1 MELFGRA
8 SHGAGLIKN
17 IEAKAMTT
25 MLNRD
30 IYNKPPKENR
40 LVNNGVA
47 EVSEDHSEAAQA
59 ILRYELDTFV
69 CDGQYEKG
77 LETIL
82 EKFLLNLD
90 SQTEQPGVWI
100 SGFYGSGKSHL
111 AKMLRTLWTDYQFA
125 DGATARSIAKVP
137 TGVFESLKELTNK
150 SKRHGGLHA
159 AAGKLGSGAG
169 DKVRLALLGIVFKS
183 KGLPE
188 QYNQAQLVLWMK
200 REEILD
206 KVESELKANGRTLV
220 QELPHMYVSGYL
232 AKAIL
237 KARPDLAHTEADA
250 RKLLKEQFPQV
261 TDVTSDQ
268 MTTAIEAALAEDGKF
283 PLTLVVLDEVQQ
295 FIGADAE
302 KAFQVQEVTETLSK
316 HFNGRLLFVG
326 TGQSALSGMPNLQ
339 RLMGR
344 FPVQVMLGDW
354 DVENVTRQI
363 ILAKKPSVQ
372 PDIEKVWRG
381 NLGEI
386 SRHLRG
392 TKLEHVTEDENVL
405 TSDYPLLPVRRRFW
419 ERVLRTIDTTGTV
432 SQLRSQLRVVHEAV
446 LATADVPLGHV
457 VSGDFLYDQIA
468 ANLVSTAQLPKE
480 VFENVQRFAAGDE
493 KAQLKAKL
501 LKLIYLI
508 NKLPADAAL
517 DIGLKATEESLAD
530 LLVTDL
536 SAGSS
541 ELRKSLPA
549 LLDEL
554 QNNDRLVMAMAGGS
568 GTEYRLQT
576 RESSAWY
583 DEFRAQEAELKAAP
597 QRVEQKRSELLKARF
612 GEVLKKVRVTQG
624 KSPEVR
630 TLTPSYD
637 DSLPKDNDKNLFIWI
652 QDGWQNDEK
661 SVIAESKG
669 KSADNPTLFAY
680 LPAQNK
686 TELTN
691 AIVALEAARTTLQKK
706 GTPATEEGR
715 DAQRSMESRQRNA
728 EKELADLIDK
738 LMSGVRVFQAG
749 GQEASDGNDLADRIN
764 RAAKSSAI
772 RLYSQFDAADHEQ
785 WGKVL
790 EEARKGNL
798 EALKAVG
805 HTQEADKHP
814 VCQKLLG
821 YIGPGKKGSEIRE
834 NFDAPP
840 YGWPRDAIDGALYAL
855 LAAGHINATDAA
867 SKPVDAKSLDRAKL
881 TQTSFRRE
889 SINITPIQLIKIRK
903 LFDAVG
909 VPCQPKEELNKMPAL
924 LAKLREQASRAGG
937 IAPAPEAPKL
947 TVVEAIEAQSGNAQ
961 LLELF
966 NRNDEV
972 LALSQAWSK
981 TAEEIAKRLPTWNKL
996 GDLLRHAKALGPYAK
1011 LKAETDAVLNQRS
1024 LLAEPDSVRPLLD
1037 EAVDLLRQAL
1047 KAKLDGFEQV
1057 FAQQW
1062 AQLQEDADW
1071 KKLSDAQRED
1081 LTVKHHLTK
1090 PAQVAIGT
1098 PEQLQDALDDCD
1110 LDHWVSKTQ
1119 ALPSRFEAARHAAV
1133 QLLKPNVV
1141 HVSLPKRTLNDEAEL
1156 KAWLTEVEAL
1166 LSAKLQK
1173 GPVAL

>member
-1 MELFGRA
+1 
-8 SHGAGLIKN
+8 
-17 IEAKAMTT
+17 
-25 MLNRD
+25 MLNKE
-30 IYNKPPKENR
+30 IYNKAPKENR

-47 EVSEDHSEAAQA
+47 EVSEDHSDAAQA
-59 ILRYELDTFV
+59 ILRYELETFV

-82 EKFLLNLD
+82 DKFLVNLD
-90 SQTEQPGVWI
+90 AGTEQPGVWI

-111 AKMLRTLWTDYQFA
+111 AKMLRTLWTDYQFS
-125 DGATARSIAKVP
+125 DGATARSLAKLP
-137 TGVFESLKELTNK
+137 TGVFEHLKELSTQG
-150 SKRHGGLHA
+150 KRHGALHA
-159 AAGKLGSGAG
+159 AAGKLGAGAG

-188 QYNQAQLVLWMK
+188 QYNQAQLVLWMQ
-200 REEILD
+200 REGILPT
-206 KVESELKANGRTLV
+206 VEAELNAAGRSLA
-220 QELPHMYVSGYL
+220 QELPHMYVSSHL
-232 AKAIL
+232 AKALL

-261 TDVTSDQ
+261 TDVTSEQ
-268 MTTAIEAALAEDGKF
+268 MTAAIEAALAVDGKF

-295 FIGADAE
+295 YIGADAE

-316 HFNGRLLFVG
+316 HFNGKLLFVG

-363 ILAKKPSVQ
+363 ILAKKPSAQ
-372 PDIEKVWRG
+372 PEVEHVWRD

-392 TKLEHVTEDENVL
+392 TKLEHVTDDEDVM

-446 LATADVPLGHV
+446 LATADEPLGHV

-480 VFENVQRFAAGDE
+480 VFENVQRFAAGDAQ
-493 KAQLKAKL
+493 AQLKGKL

-508 NKLPADAAL
+508 NKLPAEAAM
-517 DIGLKATEESLAD
+517 DIGLKATEEALAD

-536 SAGSS
+536 AAGSS
-541 ELRKSLPA
+541 ELRKQLPA
-549 LLDEL
+549 LLEEL
-554 QNNDRLVMAMAGGS
+554 QNQDRLVMALAGAS

-597 QRVEQKRSELLKARF
+597 QRVEQKRADLLKGRF
-612 GEVLKKVRVTQG
+612 GDALKKVRVVQG
-624 KSPEVR
+624 KDNVERRLAP
-630 TLTPSYD
+630 TYD
-637 DSLPKDNDKNLFIWI
+637 DTLPKDNDKHLYLWI
-652 QDGWQNDEK
+652 QDGWQTEEK
-661 SVIAESKG
+661 SAIAEAKA
-669 KSADNPTLFAY
+669 KSSDNPTLFAFI
-680 LPAQNK
+680 PAQHK

-706 GTPATEEGR
+706 GSPATEEGR
-715 DAQRSMESRQRNA
+715 DAQRSMESRQRTA
-728 EKELADLIDK
+728 EKELGELLDQLLA
-738 LMSGVRVFQAG
+738 GVRVFQAG
-749 GQEASDGNDLADRIN
+749 GQEALDGNDLSDRIS
-764 RAAKSSAI
+764 RAARSSAI
-772 RLYSQFDAADHEQ
+772 RLYSQFDAADHDM
-785 WGKVL
+785 WSKVID
-790 EEARKGNL
+790 EARKGNL

-814 VCQKLLG
+814 VCQKLLA
-821 YIGPGKKGSEIRE
+821 YIGPGKKGSEVRD
-834 NFDAPP
+834 NFEAPP

-855 LAAGHINATDAA
+855 LAAGHVNASDAA

-889 SINITPIQLIKIRK
+889 SINITPIQFIKLRK

-909 VPCQPKEELNKMPAL
+909 VPCQPKEELGKMPVL
-924 LAKLREQASRAGG
+924 LAKLRDQAAKAAGL
-937 IAPAPEAPKL
+937 APAPAAPKL
-947 TVVEAIEAQSGNAQ
+947 TAIEAIEAQSGNAQ
-961 LLELF
+961 LLELL
-966 NRNDEV
+966 NRHDEV
-972 LALSQAWSK
+972 LALSQAWTQ
-981 TAEEIAKRLPTWNKL
+981 TADDITKRLPTWCKL

-1011 LKAETDAVLNQRS
+1011 LKAEADAIEAQRS
-1024 LLAEPDSVRPLLD
+1024 LLAEPDPVRPLLD

-1047 KAKLDGFEQV
+1047 KAKLEAFQQGFV
-1057 FAQQW
+1057 QQQT
-1062 AQLQEDADW
+1062 QLQQDADW
-1071 KKLSDAQRED
+1071 NKLSSAQREE
-1081 LTVKHHLTK
+1081 LTARHHLQPP
-1090 PAQVAIGT
+1090 PAVAAGT
-1098 PEQLQDALDDCD
+1098 PEQLQDALDECS
-1110 LDHWVSKTQ
+1110 LDQWADKTQ

-1141 HVSLPKRTLNDEAEL
+1141 HVPLPKRTLNDEAEL
-1156 KAWLTEVEAL
+1156 QDWLRQVETII
-1166 LSAKLQK
+1166 SEKLK
-1173 GPVAL
+1173 TGPVSL

>member
-1 MELFGRA
+1 
-8 SHGAGLIKN
+8 
-17 IEAKAMTT
+17 

-59 ILRYELDTFV
+59 ILRYELETFV

-82 EKFLLNLD
+82 DKFLLNLD
-90 SQTEQPGVWI
+90 AGTEQPGVWI

-125 DGATARSIAKVP
+125 DGATARSLAKLP
-137 TGVFESLKELTNK
+137 TVVFEHLKELSTQG
-150 SKRHGGLHA
+150 KRHGALHA
-159 AAGKLGSGAG
+159 AAGKLGAGAG

-188 QYNQAQLVLWMK
+188 QYNQAQLVLWMQ
-200 REEILD
+200 REDILPT
-206 KVESELKANGRTLV
+206 VEAELKAAGRSLA
-220 QELPHMYVSGYL
+220 QELPHMYVSSHL
-232 AKAIL
+232 AKALL

-261 TDVTSDQ
+261 TDVTSEQ
-268 MTTAIEAALAEDGKF
+268 MTSAIEAALAEDGKF

-295 FIGADAE
+295 YIGADAE

-316 HFNGRLLFVG
+316 HFNGKLLFVG

-363 ILAKKPSVQ
+363 ILAKKPSAQ
-372 PDIEKVWRG
+372 PEVEQVWRD

-392 TKLEHVTEDENVL
+392 TKLEHVTDDEDVL

-446 LATADVPLGHV
+446 LATAEAPLGHV

-480 VFENVQRFAAGDE
+480 VFENVQRFASGDDDN
-493 KAQLKAKL
+493 QLKARL

-517 DIGLKATEESLAD
+517 DLGLKATEDVLAD

-536 SAGSS
+536 AAGSS
-541 ELRKSLPA
+541 ELRKKLPA

-554 QNNDRLVMAMAGGS
+554 QNDDRLVMALAGGS

-583 DEFRAQEAELKAAP
+583 DEFRAQEAELNAAP
-597 QRVEQKRSELLKARF
+597 KRLEQKRADMLKARF
-612 GEVLKKVRVTQG
+612 GDVLKKVRVVQG
-624 KSPEVR
+624 KDNVERRLMPI
-630 TLTPSYD
+630 YD
-637 DSLPKDNDKNLFIWI
+637 DSLPKDNDKNLYLWI
-652 QDGWQNDEK
+652 QDGWQTEEK
-661 SVIAESKG
+661 SVIAEAKA
-669 KSADNPTLFAY
+669 KSADNPTLFAF
-680 LPAQNK
+680 LPAQHK

-691 AIVALEAARTTLQKK
+691 AIVALEASRTTLQKK
-706 GTPATEEGR
+706 GSPSTEEGR
-715 DAQRSMESRQRNA
+715 DAQRSMESRQRTA
-728 EKELADLIDK
+728 EKELAELLDQLIAD
-738 LMSGVRVFQAG
+738 VRVFQAG
-749 GQEASDGNDLADRIN
+749 GQESSDGNDLSDRIN

-772 RLYSQFDAADHEQ
+772 RLYSQFDAADHDM
-785 WGKVL
+785 WSKVL
-790 EEARKGNL
+790 DEARKGNL

-814 VCQKLLG
+814 VCQKLLA
-821 YIGPGKKGSEIRE
+821 YIGPGKKGAEIRE
-834 NFDAPP
+834 NFEAPSF
-840 YGWPRDAIDGALYAL
+840 GWPRDAIDGALYAL
-855 LAAGHINATDAA
+855 LAAGHIKAIDAA
-867 SKPVDAKSLDRAKL
+867 SKAVDAKSLDRAKL
-881 TQTSFRRE
+881 TQASFQRE
-889 SINITPIQLIKIRK
+889 SVNITPPQLIKIRS
-903 LFDAVG
+903 LFSSVG
-909 VPCQPKEELNKMPAL
+909 VPCQPKEELTKVPTL
-924 LAKLREQASRAGG
+924 LAKLREQASKAGDQ
-937 IAPAPEAPKL
+937 APAPEAPKL
-947 TVVEAIEAQSGNAQ
+947 APLEAIEAQTGNAQ

-966 NRNDEV
+966 TRYDEIV
-972 LALSQAWSK
+972 GLSKAWTK
-981 TAEEIAKRLPTWNKL
+981 TADDIAKRMPVWRKL
-996 GDLLRHAKALGPYAK
+996 TELLRHAKALGPYAA
-1011 LKAETDAVLNQRS
+1011 LKAEVDAIEAQRT
-1024 LLAEPDSVRPLLD
+1024 LLADPDPVRPLLD
-1037 EAVDLLRQAL
+1037 KTVDLLRQAL
-1047 KAKLDGFEQV
+1047 NAKLEAFEQT
-1057 FAQQW
+1057 FQQQQ
-1062 AQLQEDADW
+1062 AQLQADADW
-1071 KKLSDAQRED
+1071 NKLTDAQRAD
-1081 LTVKHHLTK
+1081 LSGKHNLT
-1090 PAQVAIGT
+1090 ALGALQLGT
-1098 PEQLQDALDDCD
+1098 PEQLQDALDECD

-1119 ALPSRFEAARHAAV
+1119 AQSSRFEAARYAAV

-1141 HVSLPKRTLNDEAEL
+1141 HVALPKRTLNDETEL
-1156 KAWLTEVEAL
+1156 KAWLAEVEAL
-1166 LSAKLQK
+1166 LNAKLQQ

>member
-1 MELFGRA
+1 
-8 SHGAGLIKN
+8 
-17 IEAKAMTT
+17 

-59 ILRYELDTFV
+59 ILRYELETFV

-82 EKFLLNLD
+82 DKFLVNLD
-90 SQTEQPGVWI
+90 SASEQPGVWI

-125 DGATARSIAKVP
+125 DGATARSLAKLP
-137 TGVFESLKELTNK
+137 TGIFEHLKEL
-150 SKRHGGLHA
+150 SIQGKRYGALHA
-159 AAGKLGSGAG
+159 AAGKLGAGAG

-188 QYNQAQLVLWMK
+188 QYNQAQFVLWMQS
-200 REEILD
+200 EGILPT
-206 KVESELKANGRTLV
+206 VELELKAAGRSLA
-220 QELPHMYVSGYL
+220 QELPHMYVSSHL
-232 AKAIL
+232 TKALL
-237 KARPDLAHTEADA
+237 KTLPDLSHTEADT

-261 TDVTSDQ
+261 TDVSSEQ
-268 MTTAIEAALAEDGKF
+268 MTMAIETALAVDGKF

-295 FIGADAE
+295 YIGADAE

-316 HFNGRLLFVG
+316 HFNGKLLFVG

-363 ILAKKPSVQ
+363 ILAKKPSAQ
-372 PDIEKVWRG
+372 PEVEHVWRD

-392 TKLEHVTEDENVL
+392 TKLEHITDDEDVL

-446 LATADVPLGHV
+446 LATAEAPLGHV

-480 VFENVQRFAAGDE
+480 VFENVQRFAAGD
-493 KAQLKAKL
+493 ANNQLKARL

-517 DIGLKATEESLAD
+517 DLGLKATEDALAD

-536 SAGSS
+536 SSGSS
-541 ELRKSLPA
+541 ELRKKLPA

-554 QNNDRLVMAMAGGS
+554 QNKDRLVMALAGGS

-597 QRVEQKRSELLKARF
+597 QRVEQKRADLLKARF
-612 GEVLKKVRVTQG
+612 GDVLKKVRVVQG
-624 KSPEVR
+624 KDNVERRLMP
-630 TLTPSYD
+630 TYD
-637 DSLPKDNDKNLFIWI
+637 DSLPKDNDKNLYLWI
-652 QDGWQNDEK
+652 QDGWQTDEK
-661 SVIAESKG
+661 SVIAEAKA
-669 KSADNPTLFAY
+669 KSADNPTLFAF
-680 LPAQNK
+680 LPAQHK

-691 AIVALEAARTTLQKK
+691 AIVALEASRNTLQKK
-706 GTPATEEGR
+706 GSPSTEEGR
-715 DAQRSMESRQRNA
+715 DAQRSMESRQRTA
-728 EKELADLIDK
+728 EKELVELLDL
-738 LMSGVRVFQAG
+738 LVAGVRVFQAG
-749 GQEASDGNDLADRIN
+749 GQESSEGNDLADRIN
-764 RAAKSSAI
+764 RATKSSAI
-772 RLYSQFDAADHEQ
+772 RLYSQFDAADHDM
-785 WGKVL
+785 WSKVL
-790 EEARKGNL
+790 DEARKGSL

-805 HTQEADKHP
+805 HTLEADKHP
-814 VCQKLLG
+814 VCQKLLA
-821 YIGPGKKGSEIRE
+821 YIGPGKRGSEIRD
-834 NFDAPP
+834 NFEAPP
-840 YGWPRDAIDGALYAL
+840 FGWPRDAIDGALYSL
-855 LAAGHINATDAA
+855 LAAGHIKAIDAA
-867 SKPVDAKSLDRAKL
+867 SKAMDAKSLDRAKL
-881 TQTSFRRE
+881 TQASFQRE
-889 SINITPIQLIKIRK
+889 SVNITPPQLIKIRS
-903 LFDAVG
+903 LFSAVG
-909 VPCQPKEELNKMPAL
+909 VPCQPKEELTKLPTL
-924 LAKLREQASRAGG
+924 LAKLREQASKCGG
-937 IAPAPEAPKL
+937 HAPAPAVPKL
-947 TVVEAIEAQSGNAQ
+947 VTIEDIEAQTGNSQ

-966 NRNDEV
+966 TRYDEIV
-972 LALSQAWSK
+972 ALSKAWTR
-981 TAEEIAKRLPTWNKL
+981 TADDIAKRLPVWSKL
-996 GDLLRHAKALGPYAK
+996 IVLLRHAKGLGPYVA
-1011 LKAETDAVLNQRS
+1011 LKAEVDAIEAQRS
-1024 LLAEPDSVRPLLD
+1024 LLADPDPVRPLLD
-1037 EAVDLLRQAL
+1037 KTVDLLRQSL
-1047 KAKLDGFEQV
+1047 NAKLDVFEQT
-1057 FAQQW
+1057 FLQLQ
-1062 AQLQEDADW
+1062 AQLQTDTDW
-1071 KKLSDAQRED
+1071 NKLTDAQRAD
-1081 LTVKHHLTK
+1081 LSAKYSLTE
-1090 PAQVAIGT
+1090 PSALQLGT
-1098 PEQLQDALDDCD
+1098 PEELQDALDNCD

-1141 HVSLPKRTLNDEAEL
+1141 HVTLPKRTLNDEEEL
-1156 KAWLTEVEAL
+1156 KAWLAEVEAL
-1166 LSAKLQK
+1166 LNEKLKQ
-1173 GPVAL
+1173 GPIAL

>member
-1 MELFGRA
+1 
-8 SHGAGLIKN
+8 
-17 IEAKAMTT
+17 

-47 EVSEDHSEAAQA
+47 EVSEDHSETAQA
-59 ILRYELDTFV
+59 ILRYELETFV

-77 LETIL
+77 LEIIL
-82 EKFLLNLD
+82 DKFLLNLD
-90 SQTEQPGVWI
+90 AGTEQPGVWI

-125 DGATARSIAKVP
+125 DGATARSLAKLP
-137 TGVFESLKELTNK
+137 TGVFEHLKEL
-150 SKRHGGLHA
+150 SVQGKRHGALHA
-159 AAGKLGSGAG
+159 AAGKLGAGAG
-169 DKVRLALLGIVFKS
+169 DKVRIALLGIVFKS

-188 QYNQAQLVLWMK
+188 QYNQAQFVLWMDQ
-200 REEILD
+200 EGILPT
-206 KVESELKANGRTLV
+206 VELELKSAGRSLA
-220 QELPHMYVSGYL
+220 QELPHMYVSSHL
-232 AKAIL
+232 AKALL
-237 KARPDLAHTEADA
+237 KARPDLAHTDADA

-261 TDVTSDQ
+261 TDVTSEQ
-268 MTTAIEAALAEDGKF
+268 MSSAIEAALTEDGKF

-295 FIGADAE
+295 YIGADAE

-316 HFNGRLLFVG
+316 HFNGKLLFVG

-363 ILAKKPSVQ
+363 ILAKKPSAQ
-372 PDIEKVWRG
+372 PEVEQVWRS

-392 TKLEHVTEDENVL
+392 TKLEHVTDDEDVL

-446 LATADVPLGHV
+446 LATAEAPLGHV

-493 KAQLKAKL
+493 RAQLKAKL

-517 DIGLKATEESLAD
+517 DLGLKATEDVLAD

-541 ELRKSLPA
+541 ELRKKLPD

-554 QNNDRLVMAMAGGS
+554 QNKDRLVMALAGSS

-597 QRVEQKRSELLKARF
+597 QRVEQKRADLLKARF
-612 GEVLKKVRVTQG
+612 GDALKKVRVVQG
-624 KSPEVR
+624 KDNVERRLVP
-630 TLTPSYD
+630 TYD
-637 DSLPKDNDKNLFIWI
+637 DSLPKDHDKNLYLWI
-652 QDGWQNDEK
+652 QNGWQADEK
-661 SVIAESKG
+661 SVVADAKTKRS
-669 KSADNPTLFAY
+669 DNPTLFAFM
-680 LPAQNK
+680 PAQHK
-686 TELTN
+686 TELSN
-691 AIVALEAARTTLQKK
+691 AIVALEAARATLQRKRS
-706 GTPATEEGR
+706 PSTEEGR
-715 DAQRSMESRQRNA
+715 DAQRSMESRQRTA
-728 EKELADLIDK
+728 ERELDELLDQLIA
-738 LMSGVRVFQAG
+738 GVRVFQAG
-749 GQEASDGNDLADRIN
+749 GQEATDGNDLADRVN

-772 RLYSQFDAADHEQ
+772 RLYSQFDDADHEM
-785 WGKVL
+785 WSKVL
-790 EEARKGNL
+790 DEARKGNL

-814 VCQKLLG
+814 VCQKLLT

-834 NFDAPP
+834 TFEAPP
-840 YGWPRDAIDGALYAL
+840 FGWPRDAIDGALYAL
-855 LAAGHINATDAA
+855 LAAGHIKATDVS

-881 TQTSFRRE
+881 TQASFQRE
-889 SINITPIQLIKIRK
+889 SVTITPPQLIKIRT
-903 LFDAVG
+903 LFSAVG
-909 VPCQPKEELNKMPAL
+909 VPCQPKEELTKVPVL
-924 LAKLREQASRAGG
+924 LTKLREQASRAGG
-937 IAPAPEAPKL
+937 QAPAPEVPKL
-947 TVVEAIEAQSGNAQ
+947 TSVEAIEAQTGNAQ

-966 NRNDEV
+966 TRNDELV
-972 LALSQAWSK
+972 GLSKAWTK
-981 TAEEIAKRLPTWNKL
+981 TADDIAKRLPVWSKL
-996 GDLLRHAKALGPYAK
+996 KELLRHAKGLGPYATLKAEVDAIEMQRSLLVDPDPVRPVLDKTVDLLRHALNAK
-1011 LKAETDAVLNQRS
+1011 LEVFHQTFEQQLAQLEADTDWN
-1024 LLAEPDSVRPLLD
+1024 
-1037 EAVDLLRQAL
+1037 
-1047 KAKLDGFEQV
+1047 KLDDSQR
-1057 FAQQW
+1057 
-1062 AQLQEDADW
+1062 AQLSS
-1071 KKLSDAQRED
+1071 KHN
-1081 LTVKHHLTK
+1081 LTAPGTVQL
-1090 PAQVAIGT
+1090 GT

-1119 ALPSRFEAARHAAV
+1119 ALSSRFEAARHAAV
-1133 QLLKPNVV
+1133 QLLKPNVI
-1141 HVSLPKRTLNDEAEL
+1141 HVALPKRTLNDEAEL
-1156 KAWLTEVEAL
+1156 TEWLSEVEAL
-1166 LSAKLQK
+1166 LNAKLK
-1173 GPVAL
+1173 HGPVAL

>member
-1 MELFGRA
+1 
-8 SHGAGLIKN
+8 
-17 IEAKAMTT
+17 

-30 IYNKPPKENR
+30 IYNKAPQENR

-47 EVSEDHSEAAQA
+47 EVSEDHSDAAQA
-59 ILRYELDTFV
+59 ILRYELETFV

-82 EKFLLNLD
+82 DKFLVNLD
-90 SQTEQPGVWI
+90 AGTEQPGVWI

-111 AKMLRTLWTDYQFA
+111 AKMLRTLWTDYQFS
-125 DGATARSIAKVP
+125 DGATARSLAKLP
-137 TGVFESLKELTNK
+137 TSVFEHLKELSTQG
-150 SKRHGGLHA
+150 KRHGSLHA
-159 AAGKLGSGAG
+159 AAGKLGAGAG

-188 QYNQAQLVLWMK
+188 QYNQAQLVLWMQ
-200 REEILD
+200 REGILPT
-206 KVESELKANGRTLV
+206 VEAELVAAGRSLA
-220 QELPHMYVSGYL
+220 QELPHMYVSSHL
-232 AKAIL
+232 AKALL

-261 TDVTSDQ
+261 TDVTSEQ
-268 MTTAIEAALAEDGKF
+268 MTTAIEAALAVDGKF

-295 FIGADAE
+295 YIGADAE

-316 HFNGRLLFVG
+316 HFNGKLLFVG

-363 ILAKKPSVQ
+363 ILAKKPSMQ
-372 PDIEKVWRG
+372 PEVEHVWRA

-392 TKLEHVTEDENVL
+392 TKLEHVTEDEAVM

-446 LATADVPLGHV
+446 LATADAPLGHV

-493 KAQLKAKL
+493 NAQLKAKL

-517 DIGLKATEESLAD
+517 DIGLKATEEALAD

-541 ELRKSLPA
+541 ELRKQLPA

-554 QNNDRLVMAMAGGS
+554 QNKDRLIMALAGGS

-597 QRVEQKRSELLKARF
+597 QRVEQKRADLLKARF
-612 GEVLKKVRVTQG
+612 GDVLKKVRVVQG
-624 KSPEVR
+624 KDNVERRLSP
-630 TLTPSYD
+630 TYD
-637 DSLPKDNDKNLFIWI
+637 DSLPKDHSNNLYLWI
-652 QDGWQNDEK
+652 QDGWQTEEK
-661 SVIAESKG
+661 SVIAEAKG
-669 KSADNPTLFAY
+669 KPADNPTLFVF
-680 LPAQNK
+680 LPAQHK

-706 GTPATEEGR
+706 GSPATEEGR
-715 DAQRSMESRQRNA
+715 DAQRSMESRQRTA
-728 EKELADLIDK
+728 EKDLADLLDQ
-738 LMSGVRVFQAG
+738 LMAGVRVFQAG
-749 GQEASDGNDLADRIN
+749 GQEAVDGNDLADRIN

-772 RLYSQFDAADHEQ
+772 RLYSQFDAADHDL
-785 WGKVL
+785 WSKVL
-790 EEARKGNL
+790 DEARKGNL

-814 VCQKLLG
+814 VCQKLLA
-821 YIGPGKKGSEIRE
+821 YIGPGKKGAEIRD
-834 NFDAPP
+834 NFEAPP
-840 YGWPRDAIDGALYAL
+840 FGWPRDAIDGALYAL
-855 LAAGHINATDAA
+855 LAAGHLKATDAA

-881 TQTSFRRE
+881 TQTHFQRE
-889 SINITPIQLIKIRK
+889 SINITPPQLIKIRS
-903 LFDAVG
+903 LFSAVG
-909 VPCQPKEELNKMPAL
+909 VPCQPKEELTKVPAL
-924 LAKLREQASRAGG
+924 LAKLREQASKAGG
-937 IAPAPEAPKL
+937 QAPAPEAPKL
-947 TVVEAIEAQSGNAQ
+947 TSIEAIEAQTGNAQ

-966 NRNDEV
+966 TRYDELV
-972 LALSQAWSK
+972 GLSKAWSK
-981 TAEEIAKRLPTWNKL
+981 TADDIAKRLPVWHQLNE
-996 GDLLRHAKALGPYAK
+996 LLRHAKALGPYTA
-1011 LKAETDAVLNQRS
+1011 LKAEVDAIAAQRS
-1024 LLAEPDSVRPLLD
+1024 LLAEPDPVRPLLD
-1037 EAVDLLRQAL
+1037 KAVDLLRQAL
-1047 KAKLDGFEQV
+1047 NVKLQAFEQT
-1057 FAQQW
+1057 FQQQQ
-1062 AQLQEDADW
+1062 AQLQQDADW
-1071 KKLSDAQRED
+1071 NKLTDAQRAD
-1081 LTVKHHLTK
+1081 LTTKHNLSA
-1090 PAQVAIGT
+1090 PVALQLGT
-1098 PEQLQDALDDCD
+1098 PEQLQDALDSCD
-1110 LDHWVSKTQ
+1110 LDHWVSKAQ

-1141 HVSLPKRTLNDEAEL
+1141 HVALPKRTLNDEAEL
-1156 KAWLTEVEAL
+1156 QAWLAEVQAL
-1166 LSAKLQK
+1166 LQAKLQQ

>member
-1 MELFGRA
+1 
-8 SHGAGLIKN
+8 
-17 IEAKAMTT
+17 

-30 IYNKPPKENR
+30 IYNKAPKENR

-59 ILRYELDTFV
+59 ILRYELETFV

-82 EKFLLNLD
+82 DKFLVNLD
-90 SQTEQPGVWI
+90 AGTEQPGVWI

-111 AKMLRTLWTDYQFA
+111 AKMLRTLWTDYQFT
-125 DGATARSIAKVP
+125 DGATARSLAKLP
-137 TGVFESLKELTNK
+137 TGVFEHLKELSTQG
-150 SKRHGGLHA
+150 KRHGALHA

-188 QYNQAQLVLWMK
+188 QYNQAQLVLWMS
-200 REEILD
+200 REGILPT
-206 KVESELKANGRTLV
+206 VEAELLTAGRSLA
-220 QELPHMYVSGYL
+220 QELPHMYVSSHL
-232 AKAIL
+232 AKALL

-261 TDVTSDQ
+261 TDVTSEQ

-295 FIGADAE
+295 YIGTDAE

-316 HFNGRLLFVG
+316 HFNGKLLFVG

-354 DVENVTRQI
+354 DVVNVTRQI
-363 ILAKKPSVQ
+363 ILAKKPSAQ
-372 PDIEKVWRG
+372 PEVEQVWRS

-392 TKLEHVTEDENVL
+392 TKLEHVTDDEDVM

-446 LATADVPLGHV
+446 LATADAPLGHV

-493 KAQLKAKL
+493 HAQLKAKL
-501 LKLIYLI
+501 LKLVYLI

-517 DIGLKATEESLAD
+517 DIGLKATEETLAD

-541 ELRKSLPA
+541 ELRKKLPA

-554 QNNDRLVMAMAGGS
+554 QNKDRLIMALAGGS

-597 QRVEQKRSELLKARF
+597 QRVEQKRADLLKARF
-612 GEVLKKVRVTQG
+612 GDVLKKVRVVQG
-624 KSPEVR
+624 KDNVERRLAP
-630 TLTPSYD
+630 TYD
-637 DSLPKDNDKNLFIWI
+637 DSLPKDHSNNLYLWI
-652 QDGWQNDEK
+652 QDGWQTEEK
-661 SVIAESKG
+661 SVIAEAKG
-669 KSADNPTLFAY
+669 KSADNPTLFVF
-680 LPAQNK
+680 LPAQHK

-706 GTPATEEGR
+706 GSPATEEGR
-715 DAQRSMESRQRNA
+715 DAQRSMESRQRTA
-728 EKELADLIDK
+728 EKELAELVEQ
-738 LMSGVRVFQAG
+738 LLAGVRVFQAG
-749 GQEASDGNDLADRIN
+749 GQEAVDGNDLSDRIN

-772 RLYSQFDAADHEQ
+772 RLYSQFDAADHDL
-785 WGKVL
+785 WSKVL
-790 EEARKGNL
+790 DEARKGNL

-814 VCQKLLG
+814 VCQKLLA
-821 YIGPGKKGSEIRE
+821 YIGPGKKGAEIRD

-840 YGWPRDAIDGALYAL
+840 FGWPRDAIDGALYAL
-855 LAAGHINATDAA
+855 LAAGHLKASDATL
-867 SKPVDAKSLDRAKL
+867 KPVDAKSLDRAKL
-881 TQTSFRRE
+881 TQTHFQRE
-889 SINITPIQLIKIRK
+889 SINITPPQLIKIRS
-903 LFDAVG
+903 LFSAVG
-909 VPCQPKEELNKMPAL
+909 VPCQPKEELTKVPAL
-924 LAKLREQASRAGG
+924 LAKLREQASKAGG
-937 IAPAPEAPKL
+937 QAPAPEAPKL
-947 TVVEAIEAQSGNAQ
+947 TSIEAIEAQTGNAQ

-966 NRNDEV
+966 TRYDELV
-972 LALSQAWSK
+972 GLSK
-981 TAEEIAKRLPTWNKL
+981 TWTKTADDIAKRLPVWHQLNE
-996 GDLLRHAKALGPYAK
+996 LLRHAKALGPYTA
-1011 LKAETDAVLNQRS
+1011 LKAEVDAIAAQRS
-1024 LLAEPDSVRPLLD
+1024 LLAEPDPVRPLLD
-1037 EAVDLLRQAL
+1037 KTVDLLRQAL
-1047 KAKLDGFEQV
+1047 NAKLQA
-1057 FAQQW
+1057 FAQTHSQQQ
-1062 AQLQEDADW
+1062 AQLNADADW
-1071 KKLSDAQRED
+1071 TKLSEAQRAE
-1081 LTVKHHLTK
+1081 LAQAHHLTA
-1090 PAQVAIGT
+1090 PAVIVLGAA
-1098 PEQLQDALDDCD
+1098 EQLQDALDECT
-1110 LDHWVSKTQ
+1110 LDQWVDKTQ
-1119 ALPSRFEAARHAAV
+1119 ALPARFDAARHSAV
-1133 QLLKPNVV
+1133 QRLKPNVV
-1141 HVSLPKRTLNDEAEL
+1141 QAKLPKRTLNDEAEL
-1156 KAWLTEVEAL
+1156 EIWLKEVSAL
-1166 LSAKLQK
+1166 LREKLKQ
-1173 GPVAL
+1173 GPVSL

>member
-1 MELFGRA
+1 
-8 SHGAGLIKN
+8 
-17 IEAKAMTT
+17 

-30 IYNKPPKENR
+30 IYNKAPKENR

-59 ILRYELDTFV
+59 ILRYELETFV

-77 LETIL
+77 LEIIL
-82 EKFLLNLD
+82 DKFLVNLD
-90 SQTEQPGVWI
+90 AGTEQPGVWI

-111 AKMLRTLWTDYQFA
+111 AKMLRTLWTDYQFT
-125 DGATARSIAKVP
+125 DGATARSLAKLP
-137 TGVFESLKELTNK
+137 TVVFEHLKELTIQG
-150 SKRHGGLHA
+150 KRHGALHA
-159 AAGKLGSGAG
+159 AAGKLGAGAG

-188 QYNQAQLVLWMK
+188 QYNQTQFVLWMK
-200 REEILD
+200 REGILSM
-206 KVESELKANGRTLV
+206 VEAELAAAGRPLA
-220 QELPHMYVSGYL
+220 QELPHMYVSSHL
-232 AKAIL
+232 AKALL
-237 KARPDLAHTEADA
+237 KGRPDLADTEADA

-261 TDVTSDQ
+261 TDVTSEQ
-268 MTTAIEAALAEDGKF
+268 MTTAIEAALAVDGKF

-295 FIGADAE
+295 YIGADAE

-316 HFNGRLLFVG
+316 HFNGKLLFVG

-363 ILAKKPSVQ
+363 ILAKKPSAQ
-372 PDIEKVWRG
+372 PEVEHVWRS

-392 TKLEHVTEDENVL
+392 TKLEHVTDDEDVM

-446 LATADVPLGHV
+446 LATADAPLGHV

-493 KAQLKAKL
+493 HAQLKAKL
-501 LKLIYLI
+501 LKLVYLI
-508 NKLPADAAL
+508 NKLPADAAM
-517 DIGLKATEESLAD
+517 DIGLKATEEALAD

-541 ELRKSLPA
+541 ELRKKLPA

-554 QNNDRLVMAMAGGS
+554 QNKDRLIMALAGGS

-597 QRVEQKRSELLKARF
+597 QRVEQKRADLLKGRF
-612 GEVLKKVRVTQG
+612 SDVLKKVRVVQG
-624 KSPEVR
+624 KDNVERRLAP
-630 TLTPSYD
+630 TYD
-637 DSLPKDNDKNLFIWI
+637 DSLPKDHSNNLYLWI
-652 QDGWQNDEK
+652 QDGWQTEEK
-661 SVIAESKG
+661 SVIAEAKG
-669 KSADNPTLFAY
+669 KPTDNPTLFVF
-680 LPAQNK
+680 LPAQHK

-706 GTPATEEGR
+706 GSPATEEGR
-715 DAQRSMESRQRNA
+715 DAQRSMESRQRTA
-728 EKELADLIDK
+728 EKELAELAEQ
-738 LMSGVRVFQAG
+738 LLAGVRVFQAG
-749 GQEASDGNDLADRIN
+749 GQEAVDGNDLTDRIN

-772 RLYSQFDAADHEQ
+772 RLYSQFDAADHDL
-785 WGKVL
+785 WSKVL
-790 EEARKGNL
+790 DEARKGNL

-814 VCQKLLG
+814 VCQKLLA
-821 YIGPGKKGSEIRE
+821 YIGPGKKGAEIRD
-834 NFDAPP
+834 NFEAPP
-840 YGWPRDAIDGALYAL
+840 FGWPRDAIDGALYAL
-855 LAAGHINATDAA
+855 LAAGQLKASDAT

-881 TQTSFRRE
+881 TQTLFECE
-889 SINITPIQLIKIRK
+889 SDNITPLQFIKIRS
-903 LFDAVG
+903 LFSAVG
-909 VPCQPKEELNKMPAL
+909 VHCQPKEELTKLPAL
-924 LAKLREQASRAGG
+924 LAKLRAQASTAWGQS
-937 IAPAPEAPKL
+937 PAPEAPKL
-947 TVVEAIEAQSGNAQ
+947 SAIEAIESQTGNAQ
-961 LLELF
+961 LLALVSRYDEL
-966 NRNDEV
+966 V
-972 LALSQAWSK
+972 GLSKAWTK
-981 TAEEIAKRLPTWNKL
+981 TAESIAKRLPVWHQLNE
-996 GDLLRHAKALGPYAK
+996 LLRHAKALGPYTA
-1011 LKAETDAVLNQRS
+1011 LKAEVEAIQAQRS
-1024 LLAEPDSVRPLLD
+1024 LLAEPDPVRPLF
-1037 EAVDLLRQAL
+1037 EKSVDLLRQAL
-1047 KAKLDGFEQV
+1047 NAKLQAFEQT
-1057 FAQQW
+1057 FQQQQ
-1062 AQLQEDADW
+1062 AQLQADADW
-1071 KKLSDAQRED
+1071 NKLTDAQRAD
-1081 LTVKHHLTK
+1081 LTGKHNLTA
-1090 PAQVAIGT
+1090 PVALQLGT

-1110 LDHWVSKTQ
+1110 LDHWVSKAQ

-1141 HVSLPKRTLNDEAEL
+1141 HVPLPKRTLNDEFEL
-1156 KAWLTEVEAL
+1156 KAWLAEVDAL
-1166 LSAKLQK
+1166 LSAKLKQ
-1173 GPVAL
+1173 GPIAL

>member
-1 MELFGRA
+1 
-8 SHGAGLIKN
+8 
-17 IEAKAMTT
+17 

-59 ILRYELDTFV
+59 ILRYELETFV

-82 EKFLLNLD
+82 DKFLLNLD
-90 SQTEQPGVWI
+90 AGIEQPGVWI

-111 AKMLRTLWTDYQFA
+111 AKMLRTLWTDYQFP
-125 DGATARSIAKVP
+125 DGATARSLAKLP
-137 TGVFESLKELTNK
+137 AGVFEHLRELSTQG
-150 SKRHGGLHA
+150 KRHGTLHA
-159 AAGKLGSGAG
+159 AAGKLGAGAG

-188 QYNQAQLVLWMK
+188 QYNQAQFVLWMTH
-200 REEILD
+200 EGILPT
-206 KVESELKANGRTLV
+206 VESELIAAGRSLA
-220 QELPHMYVSGYL
+220 QELPHMYVSSHL
-232 AKAIL
+232 AKALL

-261 TDVTSDQ
+261 TDVTSEQ
-268 MTTAIEAALAEDGKF
+268 MTTAIEAALAADGKF

-295 FIGADAE
+295 YIGADAE

-316 HFNGRLLFVG
+316 HFNGKLLFVG

-363 ILAKKPSVQ
+363 ILAKKPSAQ
-372 PDIEKVWRG
+372 PEVENIWRA

-392 TKLEHVTEDENVL
+392 TKLEHVTDDEDVM

-446 LATADVPLGHV
+446 LATADAPLGHV

-480 VFENVQRFAAGDE
+480 VFENVQRFAVGDE
-493 KAQLKAKL
+493 ASQLKGKL

-517 DIGLKATEESLAD
+517 DLGLKATEDVLAD

-536 SAGSS
+536 AAGSS
-541 ELRKSLPA
+541 ELRKKLPA

-554 QNNDRLVMAMAGGS
+554 QNKDRLVMALAGGS

-583 DEFRAQEAELKAAP
+583 DEFRAQEAELKDAH
-597 QRVEQKRSELLKARF
+597 QRVEQKRADLLKARF
-612 GEVLKKVRVTQG
+612 GDVLKKVRVVQG
-624 KSPEVR
+624 KDNVER
-630 TLTPSYD
+630 RLTPTYD
-637 DSLPKDNDKNLFIWI
+637 DTLPKDNDKDLYLWI
-652 QDGWQNDEK
+652 QDGWQTEEK
-661 SVIAESKG
+661 SVIAEAKA
-669 KSADNPTLFAY
+669 KSADNPTLFVF
-680 LPAQNK
+680 LPAQYK
-686 TELTN
+686 TALTN

-706 GTPATEEGR
+706 GSPSTEEGR
-715 DAQRSMESRQRNA
+715 DAQRSMESRQRTA
-728 EKELADLIDK
+728 EKELTELLDQLIA
-738 LMSGVRVFQAG
+738 GVRVFQAG
-749 GQEASDGNDLADRIN
+749 GQEAVDGNDLSDRIN

-772 RLYSQFDAADHEQ
+772 RLYSQFDAADHDM

-790 EEARKGNL
+790 DEARKGNPD
-798 EALKAVG
+798 ALKAVG
-805 HTQEADKHP
+805 HNQEADKHP
-814 VCQKLLG
+814 VCQKLLA
-821 YIGPGKKGSEIRE
+821 YIGPGKKGAEIRE
-834 NFDAPP
+834 QFESPP
-840 YGWPRDAIDGALYAL
+840 FGWPRDAIQGAVCAL
-855 LAAGHINATDAA
+855 WASGHIKAQDATGKAIEVKAFDGN
-867 SKPVDAKSLDRAKL
+867 KF
-881 TQTSFRRE
+881 TQWGFQRE
-889 SINITPIQLIKIRK
+889 SVNITPPQLIKIRS
-903 LFDAVG
+903 LFSAVG
-909 VPCQPKEELNKMPAL
+909 VPCQPKEELTKLPLL
-924 LAKLREQASRAGG
+924 LAKLREQAAKAGG
-937 IAPAPEAPKL
+937 QAPAPETPKL
-947 TVVEAIEAQSGNAQ
+947 AVVESIEAQTGNAQ

-966 NRNDEV
+966 TRYDEIV
-972 LALSQAWSK
+972 GLSKAWTK
-981 TAEEIAKRLPTWNKL
+981 TTGDIAKRLPVWNKL
-996 GDLLRHAKALGPYAK
+996 TELLRHAKALGPYAS
-1011 LKAETDAVLNQRS
+1011 LKAEVEAIEAQRS
-1024 LLAEPDSVRPLLD
+1024 LLAEPDPVRPLLD
-1037 EAVDLLRQAL
+1037 KTVDLLRHAL
-1047 KAKLDGFEQV
+1047 SAKLEAFKQA
-1057 FAQQW
+1057 FQQQH
-1062 AQLQEDADW
+1062 AQLQADADW
-1071 KKLSDAQRED
+1071 NKLTDTQRATLKTQHN
-1081 LTVKHHLTK
+1081 LTA
-1090 PAQVAIGT
+1090 PVAVSIGT
-1098 PEQLQDALDDCD
+1098 PEDLQDALDGCD

-1119 ALPSRFEAARHAAV
+1119 ALPSRFEAARYAAV

-1141 HVSLPKRTLNDEAEL
+1141 HVSLPKRTLNDEEEL
-1156 KAWLTEVEAL
+1156 KAWLVEVEAL
-1166 LSAKLQK
+1166 LNAKIKQ

>member
-1 MELFGRA
+1 
-8 SHGAGLIKN
+8 
-17 IEAKAMTT
+17 

-30 IYNKPPKENR
+30 IYNKAPKENR

-47 EVSEDHSEAAQA
+47 EVSEDHSAAAQDV
-59 ILRYELDTFV
+59 LRYELETFV

-82 EKFLLNLD
+82 DKFLVNLD
-90 SQTEQPGVWI
+90 AGIEQPGIWI

-111 AKMLRTLWTDYQFA
+111 AKMLRTLWTDYQFT
-125 DGATARSIAKVP
+125 DGATARSLAKLP
-137 TGVFESLKELTNK
+137 TGVFEHLKELSTQG
-150 SKRHGGLHA
+150 KRHGTLHA
-159 AAGKLGSGAG
+159 AAGKLGAGAG

-188 QYNQAQLVLWMK
+188 QYNQAQLVLWMT
-200 REEILD
+200 REGLLPT
-206 KVESELKANGRTLV
+206 VEAELKSAGRSLA
-220 QELPHMYVSGYL
+220 QELPHMYVSGHL
-232 AKAIL
+232 AKALL

-261 TDVTSDQ
+261 TDVTSEQ
-268 MTTAIEAALAEDGKF
+268 MTTAIEAALAVDGKF

-295 FIGADAE
+295 YIGADAE

-316 HFNGRLLFVG
+316 HFNGKLLFVG

-363 ILAKKPSVQ
+363 ILAKKPSAQ
-372 PDIEKVWRG
+372 PDVEHVWRA

-392 TKLEHVTEDENVL
+392 TKLEHVTDDEDVM

-446 LATADVPLGHV
+446 LATADAPLGHV

-480 VFENVQRFAAGDE
+480 VFENVQKFGAGDAH
-493 KAQLKAKL
+493 AQLKGKL

-508 NKLPADAAL
+508 NKLPHEAAV
-517 DIGLKATEESLAD
+517 DIGLKATEEALAD

-541 ELRKSLPA
+541 ELRKQLPA

-554 QNNDRLVMAMAGGS
+554 QNNDLLVMALAGGS
-568 GTEYRLQT
+568 GTEFRLQT

-597 QRVEQKRSELLKARF
+597 QRVEQKRADLLKARF
-612 GEVLKKVRVTQG
+612 GDVLKKVRVVQG
-624 KSPEVR
+624 KDNVERRLAP
-630 TLTPSYD
+630 TYD
-637 DSLPKDNDKNLFIWI
+637 DSLPKDNDKSLYLWI
-652 QDGWQNDEK
+652 QDGWQTEEK
-661 SVIAESKG
+661 SVIAEAKA
-669 KSADNPTLFAY
+669 KSADNPTLFAF
-680 LPAQNK
+680 LRAQQK

-706 GTPATEEGR
+706 GSPSTEEGR
-715 DAQRSMESRQRNA
+715 DAQRSMESRQRTA
-728 EKELADLIDK
+728 EKALDELLDQLLA
-738 LMSGVRVFQAG
+738 GVRVFQAG
-749 GQEASDGNDLADRIN
+749 GQEAQDGNDLADRIN

-772 RLYSQFDAADHEQ
+772 RLFSQFDAADHDL
-785 WGKVL
+785 WSKVL
-790 EEARKGNL
+790 DEARKGNL
-798 EALKAVG
+798 EALKFVG

-814 VCQKLLG
+814 VCQKLLA
-821 YIGPGKKGSEIRE
+821 YVGPGKKGAEIRD
-834 NFDAPP
+834 NFEAPP
-840 YGWPRDAIDGALYAL
+840 FGWPRDAIDGALYAL
-855 LAAGHINATDAA
+855 LAAGHIKATDAA
-867 SKPVDAKSLDRAKL
+867 SKAVDAKSLDRAKL
-881 TQTSFRRE
+881 TQTSFQRE
-889 SINITPIQLIKIRK
+889 SVNITPTQLIKIRS
-903 LFDAVG
+903 LFTAVG
-909 VPCQPKEELNKMPAL
+909 MHCQPKDELAKLPAL
-924 LAKLREQASRAGG
+924 LVELRDQASKAGG
-937 IAPAPEAPKL
+937 PAPAPEAPKL
-947 TVVEAIEAQSGNAQ
+947 TALEAIEGQTGNAQ
-961 LLELF
+961 LLELL
-966 NRNDEV
+966 NRYDE
-972 LALSQAWSK
+972 LAGLSKSWSK
-981 TAEEIAKRLPTWNKL
+981 TADDIAKRLPVWSKL
-996 GDLLRHAKALGPYAK
+996 GDLLRHAKALGPYAT
-1011 LKAETDAVLNQRS
+1011 LKGEVDAIADQRS
-1024 LLAEPDSVRPLLD
+1024 LLADPDQVRPLLD
-1037 EAVDLLRQAL
+1037 KTVDLLRQAL
-1047 KAKLDGFEQV
+1047 NSKLEAFKNTFD
-1057 FAQQW
+1057 QQQ
-1062 AQLQEDADW
+1062 AQLHADADW
-1071 KKLSDAQRED
+1071 QKLSDSQRANLSTKHN
-1081 LTVKHHLTK
+1081 LTAPGAL
-1090 PAQVAIGT
+1090 QIGT

-1110 LDHWVSKTQ
+1110 LEHWVSKTQ

-1141 HVSLPKRTLNDEAEL
+1141 HVTLPKRTLNDQAEL
-1156 KAWLTEVEAL
+1156 KTWLAEVEAL
-1166 LSAKLQK
+1166 LDAKLKQ

>member
-1 MELFGRA
+1 
-8 SHGAGLIKN
+8 
-17 IEAKAMTT
+17 

-40 LVNNGVA
+40 LANNGVA

-59 ILRYELDTFV
+59 ILRYELESFV

-82 EKFLLNLD
+82 DKFLLNLGTA
-90 SQTEQPGVWI
+90 SEQPGVWI

-111 AKMLRTLWTDYQFA
+111 AKMLRTLWTDYQFS
-125 DGATARSIAKVP
+125 DGATARSLAKLP
-137 TGVFESLKELTNK
+137 TGVFEQLKELSTQG
-150 SKRHGGLHA
+150 KRYGALHA
-159 AAGKLGSGAG
+159 AAGKLGAGAG

-188 QYNQAQLVLWMK
+188 QYNQALLALWLK
-200 REEILD
+200 REGIYAP
-206 KVESELKANGRTLV
+206 VEDELKAAGRSLE
-220 QELPHMYVSGYL
+220 QELPHMYVSSHL
-232 AKAIL
+232 AKALL
-237 KARPDLAHTEADA
+237 KVRPDLAHSEADV

-261 TDVTSDQ
+261 TDVTSEQ
-268 MTTAIEAALAEDGKF
+268 MTSAIEMALAEDGKF
-283 PLTLVVLDEVQQ
+283 PLTLIVLDEVQQ
-295 FIGADAE
+295 YIGADAE

-316 HFNGRLLFVG
+316 HFNGKLLFVG

-363 ILAKKPSVQ
+363 ILAKKPSSVPQ
-372 PDIEKVWRG
+372 VEEVWRN

-392 TKLEHVTEDENVL
+392 TKLEHIADDEDVL

-446 LATADVPLGHV
+446 LATADAPLGHV

-480 VFENVQRFAAGDE
+480 VFDNVQRFAAGD
-493 KAQLKAKL
+493 ATSQLKSKL
-501 LKLIYLI
+501 LKLVYLI

-517 DIGLKATEESLAD
+517 DLGLKATEDILAD

-536 SAGSS
+536 SAGSA
-541 ELRKSLPA
+541 ELRKQLPA

-554 QNNDRLVMAMAGGS
+554 QNKDRLVMALTGSS

-597 QRVEQKRSELLKARF
+597 QRVEQKRSDLLKSRF
-612 GEVLKKVRVTQG
+612 GDVLKKVRVVQG
-624 KSPEVR
+624 QDNEER
-630 TLTPSYD
+630 RLTPTYD
-637 DSLPKDNDKNLFIWI
+637 DSLPKDNDKNLYLWI
-652 QDGWQNDEK
+652 QDGWQTEEK
-661 SVIAESKG
+661 SVIAEAKA
-669 KSADNPTLFAY
+669 KSADNPTLFAF
-680 LPAQNK
+680 LPAQYK
-686 TELTN
+686 SDLSN

-706 GTPATEEGR
+706 GSPSTEEGR
-715 DAQRSMESRQRNA
+715 DAQRSMESRQRTA
-728 EKELADLIDK
+728 EKELAELLDQLIA
-738 LMSGVRVFQAG
+738 GVRVFQAG
-749 GQEASDGNDLADRIN
+749 GQEATEGNDLSDRIN

-772 RLYSQFDAADHEQ
+772 RLYSQFDAADHAM
-785 WGKVL
+785 WSKVL
-790 EEARKGNL
+790 DEARKGNL

-814 VCQKLLG
+814 VCQKLLA
-821 YIGPGKKGSEIRE
+821 YIGPGKKGAEIRD
-834 NFDAPP
+834 NFEAPP

-855 LAAGHINATDAA
+855 LAAGHIKASDAA
-867 SKPVDAKSLDRAKL
+867 SKAVDAKSLDRAKL
-881 TQTSFRRE
+881 TQASFQRE
-889 SINITPIQLIKIRK
+889 SVNITPPQLIKIRK

-909 VPCQPKEELNKMPAL
+909 VRCNPTEELSKVPGF
-924 LAKLREQASRAGG
+924 LAKIREQAANAGG
-937 IAPAPEAPKL
+937 HAPAPLAPKL
-947 TVVEAIEAQSGNAQ
+947 NVLEAIEAQTGNAQ

-966 NRNDEV
+966 TRHDEIV
-972 LALSQAWSK
+972 ELSKSWSK
-981 TAEEIAKRLPTWNKL
+981 TADDIAKRLPVWQRLNE
-996 GDLLRHAKALGPYAK
+996 LLRHAKALGPYAA
-1011 LKAETDAVLNQRS
+1011 LKAEVDAIEAQRS
-1024 LLAEPDSVRPLLD
+1024 LLAEPDPVRPLLD
-1037 EAVDLLRQAL
+1037 KTADLLRQAL
-1047 KAKLDGFEQV
+1047 NSKLEAFAQV
-1057 FAQQW
+1057 FQQQQ
-1062 AQLQEDADW
+1062 ALLQADADW
-1071 KKLSDAQRED
+1071 NKLSEAQRIE
-1081 LTVKHHLTK
+1081 LSKNHHLF
-1090 PAQVAIGT
+1090 AQSEPTLGT
-1098 PEQLQDALDDCD
+1098 PEQLQDALDECD

-1133 QLLKPNVV
+1133 QLLKPNVTRV
-1141 HVSLPKRTLNDEAEL
+1141 DIPRRTLNDEAEL
-1156 KAWLTEVEAL
+1156 KAWLSEVEEL
-1166 LSAKLQK
+1166 LKSKLKQ
-1173 GPVAL
+1173 GPVTF